1 MNSNDLIMRIAQ
13 GFFAVAATGAS
24 LVVLQFAMLA

>member
-1 MNSNDLIMRIAQ
+1 MNGTDLITRVTQ
-13 GFFAVAATGAS
+13 GFFAVAAAGAS